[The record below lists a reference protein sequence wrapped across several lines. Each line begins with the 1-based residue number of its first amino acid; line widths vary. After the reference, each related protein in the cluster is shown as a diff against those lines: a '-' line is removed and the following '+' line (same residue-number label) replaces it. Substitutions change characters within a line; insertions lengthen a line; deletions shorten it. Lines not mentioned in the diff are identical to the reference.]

1 MAGTLELSFAERR
14 VLGVLIEKGF
24 TTPEQYP
31 LSLNAV
37 VVASNQKSC
46 RDPIANLDEEAALDS
61 LEALRKK
68 GLATLVRMEGSRV
81 DRWKHRFGETL
92 GLGPREV
99 AIIAELL
106 LRGPQTDGE
115 IRSRAGRMTPLP
127 DLDEV
132 TRILESLGA
141 RPEPL
146 VERLGPPGRRR
157 GVKFA
162 HRFYPPAEQPHD
174 DGESNAEADVAS
186 YRREATAP
194 AQSPSR
200 HEAEGP
206 GGGYPAMA
214 AGDAGFTGGADSAGV
229 DPDTVSA
236 LRREILSLRERVEEL
251 EATFVKFLR

>member
-1 MAGTLELSFAERR
+1 MPGTLELSFAERR

-46 RDPIANLDEEAALDS
+46 RDPISNLDEEAALDS
-61 LEALRKK
+61 LDSLRKK
-68 GLATLVRMEGSRV
+68 GFATLVRMEGSRV

-92 GLGPREV
+92 GLNPKEV
-99 AIIAELL
+99 AVLAELL

-115 IRSRAGRMTPLP
+115 LRSRAARMTPLP

-132 TRILESLGA
+132 GRILESLAA

-157 GVKFA
+157 GVKYA
-162 HRFYPPAEQPHD
+162 HRFYPPSEQPRD
-174 DGESNAEADVAS
+174 EGGETGMEAEPAP
-186 YRREATAP
+186 YRREAPAP
-194 AQSPSR
+194 PHFAAR
-200 HEAEGP
+200 HEPAGA
-206 GGGYPAMA
+206 AMA
-214 AGDAGFTGGADSAGV
+214 SPPVAGGPAIAGADT
-229 DPDTVSA
+229 DTVSA

>member
-1 MAGTLELSFAERR
+1 MPGTLELSFAERR
-14 VLGVLIEKGF
+14 VLGALIEKGF

-46 RDPIANLDEEAALDS
+46 RDPVSSLDEEAALDS
-61 LEALRKK
+61 LDSLRKK
-68 GLATLVRMEGSRV
+68 GFATLVRMEGSRV

-92 GLGPREV
+92 GLNAKEV
-99 AIIAELL
+99 AVLAELL

-115 IRSRAGRMTPLP
+115 IRSRAARMTPLP

-132 TRILESLGA
+132 ARILESLVS

-157 GVKFA
+157 GVKYA
-162 HRFYPPAEQPHD
+162 HRFYPPSEQPQD
-174 DGESNAEADVAS
+174 DGESGMDYEPDPIRREMSAPPQFQPRREPAEAAIADPPRIGS
-186 YRREATAP
+186 HTGAP
-194 AQSPSR
+194 AGSS
-200 HEAEGP
+200 
-206 GGGYPAMA
+206 
-214 AGDAGFTGGADSAGV
+214 V
-229 DPDTVSA
+229 DPDTVSS
-236 LRREILSLRERVEEL
+236 LRREILSLKERVEEL

>member
-1 MAGTLELSFAERR
+1 MPGTLELSFAERR
-14 VLGVLIEKGF
+14 VLGALIEKGF

-46 RDPIANLDEEAALDS
+46 RDPVSNLDEEAALDS
-61 LEALRKK
+61 LDSLRKK

-92 GLGPREV
+92 GVSSKEA
-99 AIIAELL
+99 AILAELL

-115 IRSRAGRMTPLP
+115 IRSRAARMTPLP

-132 TRILESLGA
+132 GRILESLGA

-162 HRFYPPAEQPHD
+162 HRFYPPSEQPQD
-174 DGESNAEADVAS
+174 DGEGGLEAEPVPFQ
-186 YRREATAP
+186 REAP
-194 AQSPSR
+194 PQSQILAR
-200 HEAEGP
+200 HEAGAAIAP
-206 GGGYPAMA
+206 LPMAGSHAVA
-214 AGDAGFTGGADSAGV
+214 AGSASV

-236 LRREILSLRERVEEL
+236 LRREILSLKERVEEL

>member
-1 MAGTLELSFAERR
+1 MPGTLELSFAERR
-14 VLGVLIEKGF
+14 VLGALIEKGF

-46 RDPIANLDEEAALDS
+46 RDPVSNLDEEAALDS
-61 LEALRKK
+61 LESLRKK
-68 GLATLVRMEGSRV
+68 GFATLVRMEGSRV

-92 GLGPREV
+92 GLNAKEV
-99 AIIAELL
+99 AVLAELL

-115 IRSRAGRMTPLP
+115 IRSRAARMTPLP

-132 TRILESLGA
+132 ARILESLGA

-157 GVKFA
+157 GVKYA
-162 HRFYPPAEQPHD
+162 HRFYPPSEQPED
-174 DGESNAEADVAS
+174 DGGDGALEAEPVLF
-186 YRREATAP
+186 RREAPAPQQFAARHETAGAALAGPPMTGGHAGAP
-194 AQSPSR
+194 AGS
-200 HEAEGP
+200 
-206 GGGYPAMA
+206 
-214 AGDAGFTGGADSAGV
+214 GV
-229 DPDTVSA
+229 DPDTVSS
-236 LRREILSLRERVEEL
+236 LRREILSLKERVEEL

>member
-14 VLGVLIEKGF
+14 VLGALIEKGF

-46 RDPIANLDEEAALDS
+46 RDPLASLDEEAALDS
-61 LEALRKK
+61 LEGLRKK

-92 GLGPREV
+92 GIGPREV

-162 HRFYPPAEQPHD
+162 HCFYPPAEQPRD
-174 DGESNAEADVAS
+174 EGDSGMEAEFTP
-186 YRREATAP
+186 YRREAPAP
-194 AQSPSR
+194 LQISPR
-200 HEAEGP
+200 HEAAGP
-206 GGGYPAMA
+206 GGGNPPMA
-214 AGDAGFTGGADSAGV
+214 TIDAGGAGV
-229 DPDTVSA
+229 DSDTVSA
-236 LRREILSLRERVEEL
+236 LRREILSLKERVEEL